1 MPLSSKVESF
11 TELLWIVAINDFMLK
26 YIAVISKIVIVL
38 CPPYVIAYRKRVRV
52 KKNYRKNLNQA
63 LQWETCIR

>member
-38 CPPYVIAYRKRVRV
+38 CPPYVLAYRKRVRDLPLHIV
-52 KKNYRKNLNQA
+52 HTIEYENGN
-63 LQWETCIR
+63 TS